1 MTRLAH
7 SKHESALRKNCTD
20 FKARNANKPR
30 FSFFLNNGLHAMQ
43 TGKSGEKSS
52 FAPEK
57 TGVCRC
63 EGKAVH
69 SSGRWPLALELAL
82 STRVLSRKA
91 DFSSAQQKALEIE
104 I

>member
-1 MTRLAH
+1 
-7 SKHESALRKNCTD
+7 
-20 FKARNANKPR
+20 
-30 FSFFLNNGLHAMQ
+30 MQ

-82 STRVLSRKA
+82 STRVLSKKA
-91 DFSSAQQKALEIE
+91 DFFSAQQKALEIE
-104 I
+104 IWRPSHANSLPNTGHQNATTKSRKVACIFYFFILPLLPPPV

>member
-1 MTRLAH
+1 
-7 SKHESALRKNCTD
+7 
-20 FKARNANKPR
+20 
-30 FSFFLNNGLHAMQ
+30 MQ

-82 STRVLSRKA
+82 STRVLSKKA

-104 I
+104 IWLHVLVMPIVFQTLDTKTQQPKAEK